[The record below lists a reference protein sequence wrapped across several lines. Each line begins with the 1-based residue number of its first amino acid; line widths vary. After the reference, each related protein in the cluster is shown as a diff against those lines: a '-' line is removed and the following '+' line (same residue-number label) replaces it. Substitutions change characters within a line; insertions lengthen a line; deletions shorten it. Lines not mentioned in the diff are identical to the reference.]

1 MTDTPMTSQ
10 LMTPLY
16 ASAAMRA
23 IMSDRARLQRMLD
36 FEAALARAE
45 AALGVISATGAAAIS
60 EACDAAHYDIAALVE
75 AQAPS
80 GNIAIA
86 VVQALTQAV
95 AAHDPTAA
103 NVVHWGATS
112 QDVIDTA
119 LVLEL
124 RAAIDALLTDLDP
137 AIKGFTTLAAPHRP
151 TLSVAP
157 PPIPP
162 ALAMPFRPQLPG
174 P

>member
-23 IMSDRARLQRMLD
+23 IMGDRARLQRMLD

-45 AALGVISATGAAAIS
+45 AALGVIRARRGRHRRGLRRRA
-60 EACDAAHYDIAALVE
+60 YDIAALVE

-86 VVQALTQAV
+86 VVGALTKAV
-95 AAHDPTAA
+95 AARDPAAA
-103 NVVHWGATS
+103 NFVHWGATS

-119 LVLEL
+119 LMLEL
-124 RAAIDALLTDLDP
+124 RAAIDALIADLDR
-137 AIKGFTTLAAPHRP
+137 AHQGLHHAGR
-151 TLSVAP
+151 P
-157 PPIPP
+157 PPPHLVGG
-162 ALAMPFRPQLPG
+162 AHLDCSTRCRCRSG
-174 P
+174 

>member
-45 AALGVISATGAAAIS
+45 AALGVITATGAAAIG
-60 EACDAAHYDIAALVE
+60 EACDATLYDIAALVE

-86 VVQALTQAV
+86 RGPCADASGGRPRPGGGQFRALGRHQPGRHRHRA
-95 AAHDPTAA
+95 
-103 NVVHWGATS
+103 GA
-112 QDVIDTA
+112 
-119 LVLEL
+119 
-124 RAAIDALLTDLDP
+124 
-137 AIKGFTTLAAPHRP
+137 
-151 TLSVAP
+151 
-157 PPIPP
+157 
-162 ALAMPFRPQLPG
+162 
-174 P
+174 